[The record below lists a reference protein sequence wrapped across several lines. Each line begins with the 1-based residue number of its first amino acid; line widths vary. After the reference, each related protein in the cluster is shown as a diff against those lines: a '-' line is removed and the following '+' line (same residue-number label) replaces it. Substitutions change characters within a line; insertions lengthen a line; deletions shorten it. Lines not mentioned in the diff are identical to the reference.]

1 MTKQEFTIT
10 CTNCKGKSRVVV
22 KDEKFIEYIDETPI
36 ISARYRK
43 DLKWGFE
50 CICGNDTRLC
60 KEELFDSEAQVKV
73 KGSSQATV
81 EAVIDRMKQ
90 SSEDSF
96 IME

>member
-1 MTKQEFTIT
+1 MTKQNYTIT
-10 CTNCKGKSRVVV
+10 CTNCKGKSRVVIEE
-22 KDEKFIEYIDETPI
+22 DSFITYIDETPI

-60 KEELFDSEAQVKV
+60 QEELFEEDSKVKV

-90 SSEDSF
+90 SGEDSF

>member
-1 MTKQEFTIT
+1 MTKQEFTVT
-10 CTNCKGKSRVVV
+10 CINCKGKSRVAIQ
-22 KDEKFIEYIDETPI
+22 DEKFITYIDETPI

-60 KEELFDSEAQVKV
+60 NEELYDMQNQVEV

-90 SSEDSF
+90 SREDSF